1 MRWGEKKGRE
11 GERSEWVGKM
21 CDEEVGSCMG
31 GGGGGGG
38 GGGYSIPQLLDTPAE
53 VTHRQR

>member
-38 GGGYSIPQLLDTPAE
+38 YSIP
-53 VTHRQR
+53 